1 MNNTTIDIDNLVDRE
16 DLNISIY
23 RVDLT
28 IYLINILQNLLK
40 Y

>member
-28 IYLINILQNLLK
+28 INI
-40 Y
+40 